1 MSDLSYKHYVKII
14 EIESLAANSEAGGAS
29 GPARLA
35 PLVSELDVTAG
46 YCATRSTTAWMPAP
60 LVLYRPV
67 VITV

>member
-14 EIESLAANSEAGGAS
+14 EMESIVANSETGGAS

-35 PLVSELDVTAG
+35 PLVCEPGVTAG
-46 YCATRSTTAWMPAP
+46 YCAVRSTTAWMPTP